1 MAGYYLNSTN
11 SQCYPCMA
19 GCDLC
24 FNGFECAYCDPGF
37 TVLYDPNIY
46 YNDDLGGFQCQQCTQ
61 PCATCYNGPSYCTS
75 CISGYT
81 FTGWQC
87 TQDFYFNFSVTLN
100 VNQSTFNQNYYSFLT
115 QLADMVGSSNT
126 NVVTINSI
134 SFGSVIINGAL
145 SPTGGSG
152 T

>member
-1 MAGYYLNSTN
+1 MLKLLG
-11 SQCYPCMA
+11 SQPSFKFLFGNHDVNKCFLLQIA
-19 GCDLC
+19 DLQADSV
-24 FNGFECAYCDPGF
+24 F
-37 TVLYDPNIY
+37 
-46 YNDDLGGFQCQQCTQ
+46 
-61 PCATCYNGPSYCTS
+61 
-75 CISGYT
+75 
-81 FTGWQC
+81 
-87 TQDFYFNFSVTLN
+87 FYFNFSVTLN